1 MIEPVIHRKKRVEIF
16 NDRKPVV
23 VETPKVKKVKKPKP
37 EKVKKVKI
45 PPPPPRVRQLPTPPH
60 PDGSPET
67 RVKLFMQMLE
77 TECPVFYTPTPMKIK
92 IHKDIHERYPQIAT
106 HIICKTLHMYCKS
119 VPYLRNL
126 KAGTP
131 RYDLNMQ
138 AVDVVTEDQ
147 AVTAKSSLFKLM
159 KQRIKVR

>member
-45 PPPPPRVRQLPTPPH
+45 PPPPPRVRQLPTPAH

-77 TECPVFYTPTPMKIK
+77 TECPVFHNPTPMKIK
-92 IHKDIHERYPQIAT
+92 IHKDIRERYPQIAN

-119 VPYLRNL
+119 VNYLRGL
-126 KAGTP
+126 KSGAS
-131 RYDLNMQ
+131 RYDLDMQ
-138 AVDVVTEDQ
+138 PVDVVTEDQ
-147 AVTAKSSLFKLM
+147 AATAKVALFKAM
-159 KQRIKVR
+159 KQRIKAR